1 MTLLTLSYKG
11 TLVGSPLL
19 GGLEFLQV
27 VIIALTKVS
36 VALGNV
42 AQLVE
47 CLPSMCKAPAS
58 NLIPS
63 QYQVW

>member
-11 TLVGSPLL
+11 TLVGSPL
-19 GGLEFLQV
+19 GGLEFFQV